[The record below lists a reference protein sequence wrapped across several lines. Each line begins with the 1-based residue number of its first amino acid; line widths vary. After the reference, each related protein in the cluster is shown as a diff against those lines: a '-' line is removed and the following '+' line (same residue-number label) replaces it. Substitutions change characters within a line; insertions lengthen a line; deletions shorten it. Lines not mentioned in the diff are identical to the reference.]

1 MAMSGEERGVLVLTV
16 GTGNAKDL
24 EGSLIAPVLKSVGQ
38 GKWERVVLL
47 PSRITAAA
55 ARLLQERIG
64 DITVVDIQQLP
75 ETGQENDADACFGHF
90 NAVLAKLVEQGVRPN
105 SIVADFT
112 RGTKAMSAA
121 LVLAAVRLDIP
132 RLRYLYGDRDM
143 RGTVLAGTEQVG
155 EIRTDLVTVRRR
167 LDLVVDLMRHGDF
180 GAAIP
185 ILQDLDGPFGAL
197 WPSSLRNEATALRG
211 TARVYAAWDRLDYG
225 GALHAMDVHGMARDA
240 LPDDLRPADGIRGWL
255 KLLAEEPERS
265 DKKGY
270 AAWLRALAC
279 DLLANAERRVRDR
292 HFEDAL
298 LRTYRILELIG
309 QFRLFDRG
317 YDSSSIPSDDLV
329 VVKFRSQLRKGGSQD
344 FGSDPRTGNLTAP
357 RELAARLL
365 KRLGDPLAS
374 ELLRFDDQHTAKTR
388 SRNQSVLIHGF
399 TAQAPAE
406 NESLQAVLEDL
417 GKLLVRDDAGAKA
430 RLALARCL
438 DFGGTP

>member
-1 MAMSGEERGVLVLTV
+1 MSGGEGGVLVLTV

-38 GKWERVVLL
+38 GKWKQVVLL

-64 DITVVDIQQLP
+64 DITVVDIQPLP

-90 NAVLAKLVEQGVRPN
+90 NAVLAKLVEQGVRPD

-143 RGTVLAGTEQVG
+143 RGTVLAGTERVG
-155 EIRTDLVTVRRR
+155 EIRTGLVTARRRIDLVA
-167 LDLVVDLMRHGDF
+167 DLMRHGDF
-180 GAAIP
+180 GAAISVLP
-185 ILQDLDGPFGAL
+185 DLDGPFGAL
-197 WPSSLRNEATALRG
+197 WPSSLRSEAKALRG
-211 TARVYAAWDRLDYG
+211 VARVYAAWDRLDYR
-225 GALHAMDVHGMARDA
+225 GALREMDAPGMACDG
-240 LPDDLRPADGIRGWL
+240 LPDAFRPADGVRGWL
-255 KLLAEEPERS
+255 KLLAKAPERS

-270 AAWLRALAC
+270 AAWLRVLAC

-317 YDSSSIPSDDLV
+317 YDSGGIPPDDPV
-329 VVKFRSQLRKGGSQD
+329 VAEFRRKLRKGGRQD
-344 FGSDPRTGNLTAP
+344 FGSDPRTGNLIAS
-357 RELAARLL
+357 RELATQLL
-365 KRLGDPLAS
+365 KHLGDPLAP
-374 ELLRFDDQHTAKTR
+374 ELLRFDKRHTTTKPR

-406 NESLQAVLEDL
+406 NEALRAVLGDL
-417 GKLLVRDDAGAKA
+417 GKLLVRDDAGANE
-430 RLALARCL
+430 RLALARRL